1 MNWTWVS
8 QHKLLQ
14 EAFKFRIPNA
24 LESGH
29 HLVCENNG
37 CNTYWKHGRNRQEC
51 ERIFRLSFPAV
62 PVEETSEDVKSLQS
76 LLTSATEENLSKL
89 IKTRL
94 CKRPISGVGG
104 FNGAQHSRLKSSARS
119 AEEKPVILTKTA
131 PSSPYYTAFYGRTK
145 SQHAAF
151 VTVLRKKYANESLWK
166 REKYGLHT
174 DKQCD
179 LREIRSAVGEKS
191 RLECDPSGQSI
202 DGACAKSGCE
212 WPKSKGCRDLM
223 MLLGTTA
230 DNSSVDGEKTETTFT
245 DTKHLQVNESVP
257 PAGSKHLIQTK
268 LDVAPGSKSGHIFSY
283 QLVLKKSQSELSL
296 PFLAFTGKKEFFQ
309 RKPFAL

>member
-1 MNWTWVS
+1 MKNGSDVIT
-8 QHKLLQ
+8 
-14 EAFKFRIPNA
+14 
-24 LESGH
+24 
-29 HLVCENNG
+29 G
-37 CNTYWKHGRNRQEC
+37 CNDNGKTFLPVPSVCSEKGPSGSLDLHKDCKADKFSPEVTNTWGDFESFNEFTPGSDQIIYENGPLDENIHDGEGYPDPTDEESQWDAFNLGNENRQEC

-94 CKRPISGVGG
+94 
-104 FNGAQHSRLKSSARS
+104 
-119 AEEKPVILTKTA
+119 
-131 PSSPYYTAFYGRTK
+131 
-145 SQHAAF
+145 
-151 VTVLRKKYANESLWK
+151 W
-166 REKYGLHT
+166 
-174 DKQCD
+174 
-179 LREIRSAVGEKS
+179 
-191 RLECDPSGQSI
+191 LECDPSGQSI

-296 PFLAFTGKKEFFQ
+296 PFLAFTGKKSFFSASHL
-309 RKPFAL
+309 RFNF